1 MALAVHPH
9 TLSVKWFHSLTAN
22 NKPTGGA
29 HPITLAYTN
38 ANQTNKNMSTFDIQ
52 NSIHAAA
59 YKLAASHFLSSTH
72 EDWTAA
78 RLFAAI
84 ESDEDSD
91 DWLTSELDRD
101 QVYPWIGIE
110 ASCEDAM
117 LDPWVRLQ
125 EYIVGLAEDFI
136 EFRTSTAPPEIH
148 PCTPYAMHS
157 WLGMQSHCCRLALRE
172 GFIGDVAIS
181 HVTISIDGEIDFASL
196 DLGSVTL
203 SCNGREYK
211 LDVVGS
217 CWDVEEGCTE
227 ITADLTTMDE
237 DDIFED
243 CPFDLT
249 AEDLFSSD
257 LTGAIFVGEEGGQP
271 QHPMTATLFVERDGC
286 TRAIELAFE

>member
-1 MALAVHPH
+1 M
-9 TLSVKWFHSLTAN
+9 N
-22 NKPTGGA
+22 
-29 HPITLAYTN
+29 
-38 ANQTNKNMSTFDIQ
+38 TFDIN
-52 NSIHAAA
+52 NSTHAAA

-72 EDWTAA
+72 EDWEAR
-78 RLFAAI
+78 RLFDAI

-101 QVYPWIGIE
+101 QIYPWVGIE
-110 ASCEDAM
+110 ASCEDVM

-125 EYIVGLAEDFI
+125 EYIVGLAMDFV
-136 EFRTSTAPPEIH
+136 EFRTSTVPPAS
-148 PCTPYAMHS
+148 P
-157 WLGMQSHCCRLALRE
+157 SHCCRTVPPASPSRWHRLCELRE
-172 GFIGDVAIS
+172 GYIGDVAIS
-181 HVTISIDGEIDFASL
+181 HVTISVDGEIDFGSL

-203 SCNGREYK
+203 SCEGREYK

-217 CWDVEEGCTE
+217 CWDVQEGCTE

-237 DDIFED
+237 DAIFED

-257 LTGAIFVGEEGGQP
+257 LTGTIFIEEEDGQP
-271 QHPMTATLFVERDGC
+271 QHPMTATLIVKCDGC